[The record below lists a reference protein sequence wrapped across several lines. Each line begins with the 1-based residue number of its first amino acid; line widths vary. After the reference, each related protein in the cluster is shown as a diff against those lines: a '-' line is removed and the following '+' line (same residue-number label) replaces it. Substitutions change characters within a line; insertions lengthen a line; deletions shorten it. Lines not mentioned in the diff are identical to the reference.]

1 MSRTGIAQLT
11 DQEFN
16 KKSNIME
23 VPLHGERPVSGIKNR
38 GSQKVANGAIAKK
51 LK

>member
-11 DQEFN
+11 DEKFD

-23 VPLHGERPVSGIKNR
+23 VPLHGERQVSGIKNR
-38 GSQKVANGAIAKK
+38 GLEKMANGAIAKK